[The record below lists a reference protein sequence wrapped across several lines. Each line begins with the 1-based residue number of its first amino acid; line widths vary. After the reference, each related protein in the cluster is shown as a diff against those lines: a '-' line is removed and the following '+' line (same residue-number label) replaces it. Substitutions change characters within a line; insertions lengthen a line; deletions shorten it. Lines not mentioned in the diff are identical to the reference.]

1 MKFRHHSRK
10 RILFCVLR
18 SVACVAA
25 IGVMTAC
32 LYTPLRANA
41 LIAGFAYVL
50 AVLIV
55 AAYWGLAES
64 LVTSLAA
71 VLCLNV
77 FFIPPVLS
85 ITIADPQNW
94 VALFVFM
101 VTAVTASKLSAQA
114 SKQTAEARLRRVEV
128 ERLYQLSISLMLMD
142 AGRELGQQI
151 AAHVRERMDVRAVA
165 FRDAVNG
172 AVHLSGAG
180 ANGLDGSALKETA
193 ALGRSWSV
201 LRRDADA
208 ENEIAFAPVA
218 LGGRIY
224 GSLGILG
231 PLLSDQAVQAVTNL
245 AAVALEHAH
254 QQIEFGRLEVARQS
268 ERLRSMLLDAL
279 AHDFLTPLTAIK
291 SAISTVRSEYRHE
304 TEESEFLA
312 VVEEESDKLGEMINE
327 ITDMA
332 RIEPGR
338 PRIKLRQIPVSELI
352 TSSVGRMRHILSA
365 HPLDVLIEENLPLI
379 NADPEM
385 LGIALRQV
393 LSNAAKFSSPE
404 TWIEIH
410 GYARDGAVAISV
422 RDYGPGIPSEEREAV
437 FDRFYRGKGNKETV
451 AGTGMG
457 LSIAR
462 DIVQAHRGRIWVEEG
477 VGGGAC
483 FLLSLPVSQ
492 EEQGR

>member
-1 MKFRHHSRK
+1 MVH
-10 RILFCVLR
+10 VLR
-18 SVACVAA
+18 SAACVAVIA
-25 IGVMTAC
+25 VMTAC
-32 LYTPLRANA
+32 LYAPMHANA

-71 VLCLNV
+71 VIGLNV
-77 FFIPPVLS
+77 FFIPPLLS

-101 VTAVTASKLSAQA
+101 VTAVTASQLSAQA
-114 SKQTAEARLRRVEV
+114 RKQAAEARLRRAEV

-142 AGRELGQQI
+142 TGREPGPQI
-151 AAHVRERMDVRAVA
+151 ASHVRERMNMEAIA
-165 FRDAVNG
+165 FRDAATG
-172 AVHLSGAG
+172 AVHLSGAS
-180 ANGLDGSALKETA
+180 ADGLDKQALEDA
-193 ALGRSWSV
+193 VASDRSWSV
-201 LRRDADA
+201 SRRDGAGA
-208 ENEIAFAPVA
+208 ASEIAFAPVA

-224 GSLGILG
+224 GSIGMRG

-245 AAVALEHAH
+245 AAVALEHAQ
-254 QQIEFGRLEVARQS
+254 QQIEFGRLEVARQG

-291 SAISTVRSEYRHE
+291 SAVSMVRSEYRHE
-304 TEESEFLA
+304 AEEEEFLT

-338 PRIKLRQIPVSELI
+338 PRIKLRRISVSELI
-352 TSSVGRMRHILSA
+352 TASVDRMRHILSA
-365 HPLDVLIEENLPLI
+365 RALDVRMEAWLPPI

-393 LSNAAKFSSPE
+393 LGNAAKFSPPE
-404 TWIEIH
+404 TPIEIR
-410 GYARDGAVAISV
+410 GYVQESAVMISV
-422 RDYGPGIPSEEREAV
+422 RDYGPGIPREEMERV
-437 FDRFYRGKGNKETV
+437 FDRFYRGKRSKESV

-462 DIVQAHRGRIWVEEG
+462 DIVQAHNGRIRVEQG
-477 VGGGAC
+477 AGGGAC
-483 FLLSLPVSQ
+483 ILLRLPAAGKGQ
-492 EEQGR
+492 EP